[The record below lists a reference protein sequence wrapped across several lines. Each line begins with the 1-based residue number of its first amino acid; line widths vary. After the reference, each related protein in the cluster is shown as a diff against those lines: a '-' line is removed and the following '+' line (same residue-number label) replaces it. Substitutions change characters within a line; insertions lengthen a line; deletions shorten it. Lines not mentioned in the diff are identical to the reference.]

1 MLREETDWETTGS
14 GEVKDDDDDTG
25 EYGSG
30 ADEEEIK
37 KTKHLNDDDD
47 DSSEYKPDTED
58 EDTREYCFCHTLS
71 YGEMVGCENDQCPYE
86 WFHLECVGLRE
97 PPSESVV
104 WYCPECRTE
113 PGIAMKMK

>member
-14 GEVKDDDDDTG
+14 GEVKKDDDNTS
-25 EYGSG
+25 EYGNG
-30 ADEEEIK
+30 ADEREIK
-37 KTKHLNDDDD
+37 KNKPPNDD

-58 EDTREYCFCHTLS
+58 EEDTREYCFCHTVS

-86 WFHLECVGLRE
+86 WFHLKCVGLKE

-104 WYCPECRTE
+104 WYFPECRME